1 VVIYSLYQI
10 HNNTLQ
16 EDYKDKNNSFWCL
29 NLVKQKLN
37 YYSNYGV
44 VHNNRINY
52 LNKFDDTLCNNLIYK
67 HINTAVQIFDFIRIN
82 NSGREITKLPK
93 LNFDVCIV
101 DETNDDFLI
110 KRNENSVFYFL
121 VLEKF
126 FLRAHGLLEKNN
138 TPLIKQI
145 YKLND
150 IESIIHDDMQF
161 GYNLNGL
168 NAGLFD
174 YSPSMLQKKL
184 NIVKI

>member
-1 VVIYSLYQI
+1 VVIYSLHQI

-29 NLVKQKLN
+29 NLDNQKLN
-37 YYSNYGV
+37 YYSNHGI

-52 LNKFDDTLCNNLIYK
+52 LNKFDEIVCNNLIYK
-67 HINTAVQIFDFIRIN
+67 HINTAVQIFDCIRVN
-82 NSGREITKLPK
+82 NSGCEITNLPK
-93 LNFDVCIV
+93 LNFDVFVV
-101 DETNDDFLI
+101 DEANDDFLI

-145 YKLND
+145 CKLKD
-150 IESIIHDDMQF
+150 IESIIQDDMQF
-161 GYNLNGL
+161 GYNLNGI

-174 YSPSMLQKKL
+174 HSPSMLQKKL
-184 NIVKI
+184 NIV